1 MNFNLRFI
9 RSVLAFDFSKYKT
22 KSIHKLLFVFLACR
36 CDQKQ
41 VVEVTTDE
49 IMDFCL
55 STRPTVLSALKY
67 LEDVGLITIRSRK
80 GLSNTYKINVDLMF
94 NENSKHRE
102 GLVLEFLALDM
113 SKYKIKSMHK
123 LILIGMASVVRKD
136 YSVSLTVSELMD
148 FCLATKPTI
157 INAIKHLESEG
168 VVLVSQQAGA
178 SNIYYM
184 LLDFFPN
191 QADKLRGALKGFN
204 EMPELASESSKELMT
219 NNDNVMRSLASN
231 LRILASNQSDDD

>member
-9 RSVLAFDFSKYKT
+9 RSVLALDFSKYKA
-22 KSIHKLLFVFLACR
+22 KSIHKLLFVFFAYR

-67 LEDVGLITIRSRK
+67 LEDVGLITIRSRR

-94 NENSKHRE
+94 LEKSNHSE
-102 GLVLEFLALDM
+102 GLVLEFLSLDM

-136 YSVSLTVSELMD
+136 YSVNLTVSELMD

-157 INAIKHLESEG
+157 INGIKHLETEG
-168 VVLVSQQAGA
+168 AVLVSQQPGS

-184 LLDFFPN
+184 LLDFFPS
-191 QADKLRGALKGFN
+191 QSDKLRGALKGFN
-204 EMPELASESSKELMT
+204 EMPELASESSKELMAY
-219 NNDNVMRSLASN
+219 NDNVMCSLASN